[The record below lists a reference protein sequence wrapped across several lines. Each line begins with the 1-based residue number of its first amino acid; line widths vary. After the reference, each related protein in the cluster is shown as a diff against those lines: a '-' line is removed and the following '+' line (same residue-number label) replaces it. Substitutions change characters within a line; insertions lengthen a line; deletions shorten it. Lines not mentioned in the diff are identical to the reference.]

1 MSRGPQEAT
10 GAAEIVWHDVE
21 CGGYD
26 ADLRLWERLA
36 GERGG
41 PILEL
46 GCGTGRVLLH
56 LAARDHDVTGVD
68 RDEALA
74 AEAASRA
81 AGRGFTLAVARA
93 DARELRL
100 ERRFNLV
107 LAPMQLFQLLDG
119 ADGRRRALEA
129 IARHLLPQGILA
141 AAIVEGEPSAALGEG
156 SAAVPD
162 VGERDGWIYSSLPLE
177 VLPADGHLIV
187 RRLRQTVA
195 SGGDL
200 SEAIDTVQLDV
211 VEAPQLEAQARSA
224 GLVPAGR
231 LAIEPTDAHLG
242 STVVLLEQGGQ
253 A

>member
-1 MSRGPQEAT
+1 MSRTPQRAA
-10 GAAEIVWHDVE
+10 GAAEVVWHDVE

-36 GERGG
+36 DEREG

-56 LAARDHDVTGVD
+56 LAARDRDVTGID
-68 RDEALA
+68 RDEALV

-81 AGRGFTLAVARA
+81 ITRGFNVPVACA
-93 DARELRL
+93 DVRELRL

-107 LAPMQLFQLLDG
+107 LAPMQLVQLLG
-119 ADGRRRALEA
+119 GTEERRRAFEA
-129 IARHLLPQGILA
+129 IAHHLQPGGLFA
-141 AAIVEGEPSAALGEG
+141 AAIVEGEPAAVLGEG

-187 RRLRQTVA
+187 RRLRQTV
-195 SGGDL
+195 GPHGDL
-200 SEAIDTVQLDV
+200 SETINTVELDV
-211 VEAPQLEAQARSA
+211 VQSAQLEAEAGSA
-224 GLVPAGR
+224 GFVPAGR
-231 LAIEPTDAHLG
+231 LVIEATDAHIG
-242 STVVLLEQGGQ
+242 STVVLLERGGE